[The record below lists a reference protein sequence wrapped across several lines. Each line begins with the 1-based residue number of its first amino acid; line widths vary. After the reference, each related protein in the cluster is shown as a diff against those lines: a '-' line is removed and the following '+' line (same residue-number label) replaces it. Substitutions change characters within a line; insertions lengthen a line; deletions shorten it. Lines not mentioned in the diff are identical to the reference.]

1 MLNINKLYNMKE
13 NKIKEMIKKKFDFK
27 EIEKNINNIINTGE
41 LYFNYDNEKYISII
55 DILIPDRAGQYQQKE
70 LLELLLDYEIEEEE
84 YKNNHHEYIEYIE
97 FYLFQYI
104 DDILKENLNIDEG
117 IYTTIDYIQGDIS
130 LYIIV
135 DIDYI
140 PQLTQKPYKM
150 IDVDLITN
158 ITEGYAIILEKE
170 EYKNNV
176 WYEVLHC
183 FYSEDD
189 NKFYYNIFTVDQEE
203 FKGVNENDMLMII
216 NSNVNNYI
224 TEEYKQANNHLTV
237 LLQAELI

>member
-1 MLNINKLYNMKE
+1 MLNINKLYE
-13 NKIKEMIKKKFDFK
+13 LEESKIKEEIKKKFDFK

-41 LYFNYDNEKYISII
+41 LYFDYDNEKYISII

-70 LLELLLDYEIEEEE
+70 LLELLLDYEIGEEE
-84 YKNNHHEYIEYIE
+84 YNNNHHEYIEYIDY
-97 FYLFQYI
+97 YLLQYI

-117 IYTTIDYIQGDIS
+117 ITTTIDYIQGDIS
-130 LYIIV
+130 LFIIIDV
-135 DIDYI
+135 DYI

-158 ITEGYAIILEKE
+158 ISEGYAIILEKE

-176 WYEVLHC
+176 WYDILHS
-183 FYSEDD
+183 FYSPDD

-216 NSNVNNYI
+216 NNNVGDYI
-224 TEEYKQANNHLTV
+224 TEEYKQANNHITV
-237 LLQAELI
+237 LLQAGMI